1 MSELLSFAF
10 VTFTAV
16 FFVVDPIAVIPAF
29 LAMTAHD
36 TVQKKRAMA
45 RKAALATATTL
56 LVFLV
61 AGGLIFD
68 LLGITLGAFR
78 IAGGV
83 LLFLL
88 SLDMM
93 RAQQSKV
100 RLKPEEEQEGVAR
113 EDVAI
118 IPLTIPMLAGP
129 GAIATTMVVA
139 SNAHGRPAYLAVV
152 VCAVLLTSLAVWL
165 VLRSAL
171 LIETRLGATGL
182 NILTRVMGL
191 LLAAVA
197 VQFLIDGLREVL
209 PQILATPGAASSADG
224 AEQPR
229 AR

>member
-1 MSELLSFAF
+1 VRDLASFAI
-10 VTFTAV
+10 VSFTAI
-16 FFVVDPIAVIPAF
+16 FFVVDPVAVIPAF
-29 LAMTAHD
+29 LAMTAND
-36 TVQKKRAMA
+36 SVEKKRAMA
-45 RKAALATATTL
+45 KKAAIATAATL
-56 LVFLV
+56 LTFLA
-61 AGGLIFD
+61 AGGVIFD

-88 SLDMM
+88 ALDMM

-100 RLKPEEEQEGVAR
+100 RLKPEEEREGAEK

-129 GAIATTMVVA
+129 GAIATTMVVG
-139 SNAHGRPAYLAVV
+139 SNAHGRVLYLGIVVAVI
-152 VCAVLLTSLAVWL
+152 LLTSASVWL

-171 LIETRLGATGL
+171 MIETRLGTTGL

-197 VQFLIDGLREVL
+197 VQFFVEGAREVL
-209 PQILATPGAASSADG
+209 PHILSGIQTAPAPAS
-224 AEQPR
+224 
-229 AR
+229 

>member
-1 MSELLSFAF
+1 MGDLLSFFA
-10 VTFTAV
+10 VSFTAI
-16 FFVVDPIAVIPAF
+16 FFVVDPVAVIPAF
-29 LAMTAHD
+29 LAMTVND
-36 TVQKKRAMA
+36 SVEKKRAMA
-45 RKAALATATTL
+45 KKAAIATGSTL
-56 LVFLV
+56 LVFLA
-61 AGGLIFD
+61 AGGVIFD

-100 RLKPEEEQEGVAR
+100 RLKPEEEQEGAAK

-139 SNAHGRPAYLAVV
+139 SNAHGRVLHLAAVV
-152 VCAVLLTSLAVWL
+152 LVILLTSAAVWL

-171 LIETRLGATGL
+171 LIESRLGATGL

-197 VQFLIDGLREVL
+197 VQFLVDGAREVL
-209 PQILATPGAASSADG
+209 PQLSAPTHEQS
-224 AEQPR
+224 AERPR
-229 AR
+229 TR